1 MRGTCLSLGYIND
14 AERTAAAFV
23 QNPLNNS
30 WPELIYRTGDI
41 GRYNEDGELMF
52 VSRKDFQ
59 IKHMGH
65 RIELGEIEANV
76 NLIDAVK
83 SAGCIYDQE
92 KSKIVLF
99 YVGDISEKDL
109 KEDLKLKL
117 QRYMLPNTIKQLEAM
132 PLTATGKINRV
143 LLKENYL
150 KERKK

>member
-1 MRGTCLSLGYIND
+1 M
-14 AERTAAAFV
+14 
-23 QNPLNNS
+23 QNPLNKS

-41 GRYNEDGELMF
+41 GRFNEGGDLVF

-76 NLIDAVK
+76 NMLDEIK
-83 SAGCIYDQE
+83 SSGCIYDTE
-92 KSKIVLF
+92 RGKIVLF
-99 YVGDISEKDL
+99 YVGDISEKELMQSL
-109 KEDLKLKL
+109 KEKL
-117 QRYMLPNTIKQLEAM
+117 QRYMLPNTIRQLETM

-150 KERKK
+150 KERKR